1 MFVLVGGSPDSGD
14 HRQLC
19 RWELGEARSSGN
31 QGLCE
36 GKEKKDNNLTW
47 THLSPQL
54 GIVSKGLWQTQSVCL
69 VKVTGATQ
77 LPLSL

>member
-36 GKEKKDNNLTW
+36 GKEKKRQQFDLDTPF
-47 THLSPQL
+47 SSIRDCVQ
-54 GIVSKGLWQTQSVCL
+54 GSVANSECL
-69 VKVTGATQ
+69 
-77 LPLSL
+77 PS